1 MKKLLLL
8 SALFIFAC
16 SNDDSNSSANNNT
29 FNPPTWIQGVW
40 LNSNIL
46 PLEAGF
52 EFRQN
57 DFCQVVSLAQTI
69 CIEQTYN
76 QFPDFSVYEEISETR
91 YFITYTISGA
101 EYEYEFEKISDDL
114 ISWVAVD
121 GSVYERQ

>member
-1 MKKLLLL
+1 MKRILILTAILV
-8 SALFIFAC
+8 FAC
-16 SNDDSNSSANNNT
+16 SSDDSNSSVNNNT

-40 LNSNIL
+40 LKSNVQF
-46 PLEAGF
+46 EAGF

-57 DFCQVVSLAQTI
+57 DFCQVLSSAQTI

>member
-1 MKKLLLL
+1 MKNFIYLFL
-8 SALFIFAC
+8 ALFILGC
-16 SNDDSNSSANNNT
+16 SSDDSNSSTNNNT

-40 LNSNIL
+40 LNSNVQF
-46 PLEAGF
+46 EVGF

-57 DFCQVVSLAQTI
+57 DFCQVVSSVQTI

-76 QFPDFSVYEEISETR
+76 QFPDFSVYEEISDTR
-91 YFITYTISGA
+91 YFIRYIISGA
-101 EYEYEFEKISDDL
+101 EYEYEFEKVSDDL

>member
-1 MKKLLLL
+1 MKKLLIILL
-8 SALFIFAC
+8 FIPLIFAC
-16 SNDDSNSSANNNT
+16 SSDDSNDNSNNNT

-40 LNSNIL
+40 LKTNIQF
-46 PLEAGF
+46 EVGF

-57 DFCQVVSLAQTI
+57 DFCQKSTAQTV

-76 QFPDFSVYEEISETR
+76 QFSDFSVYEEISETR
-91 YFITYTISGA
+91 YFIRYTISGA

-114 ISWVAVD
+114 ISWVAAV